1 LSAELRTFAAGGIEM
16 KKILL
21 LSALLTLDACGS
33 GKFDSQD
40 VPGAD
45 RSQVVT
51 DPGRLEDDPFVPGN
65 GTVLAGN
72 PNLKPVVLKIFSLAS
87 SNAAS
92 GTAAVNVT
100 DGSLATRWSGIDMG
114 SWIKFDLGTRKPVSA
129 IKIAWHR
136 GDLRK
141 ATYDLDFSDDG
152 LTWKNVRRRAASSG
166 LTNRFERLDLSG
178 QQARF
183 VRLTGFGNTENS
195 FNSVLEFAV
204 ESFDASIDPN
214 PGPTPT
220 PTPPITGSNCGKPQ
234 VTLTGGPYISFI
246 ADDSPASDYLN
257 LLPIFLKE
265 NLKFASAVVSGRIQA
280 KQTWQ
285 MSADQLRALEA
296 GGMEIMSHTSSHG
309 YLTGLGQ
316 DSMLRETGGSLTELK
331 ALGVHPSS
339 HIAYPMGATNTNV
352 IAEVCK
358 HFSFAYVTG
367 GGINQT
373 SFAPYAIRRQGIYNT
388 DADNASYRFIDEVIA
403 RKGWLVLMI
412 HAGMRPPFRGGPIE
426 EAIRYAKERG
436 VPILTPAQVA
446 MHIQ

>member
-1 LSAELRTFAAGGIEM
+1 M

-21 LSALLTLDACGS
+21 LTALMTFAACSS
-33 GKFDSQD
+33 GKLDSQD
-40 VPGAD
+40 VPGAE
-45 RSQVVT
+45 RTQVVT
-51 DPGRLEDDPFVPGN
+51 DPSRLEDDPFVPGN
-65 GTVLAGN
+65 GAPAVLAGD
-72 PNLKPVVLKIFSLAS
+72 PNLKPVVLKFNSVAS
-87 SNAAS
+87 SNAAP
-92 GTAAVNVT
+92 GTAAVNVS
-100 DGSLATRWSGIDMG
+100 DGSLATRWSGINMG
-114 SWIKFDLGTRKPVSA
+114 SWIKFDLGARKPVSA
-129 IKIAWHR
+129 VKIAWHR

-141 ATYDLDFSDDG
+141 STYDLDLSDDG
-152 LTWKNVRRRAASSG
+152 LTWKNVRRRAASAG

-178 QQARF
+178 QRARF
-183 VRLTGFGNTENS
+183 VRLTGFGNTENT

-204 ESFDASIDPN
+204 ESFDASTN
-214 PGPTPT
+214 PTPT
-220 PTPPITGSNCGKPQ
+220 PTPTPAPTPVTGSNCGKSQ

-246 ADDSPASDYLN
+246 ADDSPAGDYLN

-265 NLKFASAVVSGRIQA
+265 NLKFASAVVSGRIQS

-296 GGMEIMSHTSSHG
+296 GGMEVMSHTSSHV
-309 YLTGLGQ
+309 YLTTQGQ
-316 DSMLRETGGSLTELK
+316 DSVARETAGSLTELK

-339 HIAYPMGATNTNV
+339 HIAYPMGATNANV

-358 HFSFAYVTG
+358 HFSFGYVTG

-388 DADNASYRFIDEVIA
+388 DADNASHGYIDQVIA

-446 MHIQ
+446 THIQ